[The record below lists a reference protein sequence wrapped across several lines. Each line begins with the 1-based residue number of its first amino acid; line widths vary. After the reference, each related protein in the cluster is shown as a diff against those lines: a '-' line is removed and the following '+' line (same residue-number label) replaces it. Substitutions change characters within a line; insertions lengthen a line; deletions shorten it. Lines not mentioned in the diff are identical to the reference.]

1 MALTKQYLKSKPV
14 VKVTFRLPKE
24 AAPEANVVS
33 LVGEFNNWN
42 IQATAMEK
50 LKNGSWRTTLE
61 LEPGRD
67 YQYRYLIDET
77 TWEND
82 WEADKYVRSSFG
94 NCDNSVVTT

>member
-1 MALTKQYLKSKPV
+1 MALSKQYLKSKPV

-24 AAPEANVVS
+24 AAPEANVVA
-33 LVGEFNNWN
+33 LVGEFNSWN

-50 LKNGSWRTTLE
+50 LKNGGWRTTLE
-61 LEPGRD
+61 LEPGRE

>member
-14 VKVTFRLPKE
+14 VKVTFRMPKE
-24 AAPEANVVS
+24 AAPEANVVA

-42 IQATAMEK
+42 IQATAMER

-61 LEPGRD
+61 LDAGRE